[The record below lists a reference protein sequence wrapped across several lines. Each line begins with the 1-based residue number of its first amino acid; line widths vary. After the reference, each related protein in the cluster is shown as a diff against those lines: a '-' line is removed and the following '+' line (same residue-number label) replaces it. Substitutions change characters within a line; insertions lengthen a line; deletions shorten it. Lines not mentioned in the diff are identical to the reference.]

1 MHILRN
7 TGKRIVFPVY
17 NVLIGEI
24 SFEKI
29 TKLWI
34 LSFYV
39 QNNTF
44 IYVEPKKNTNFLW
57 AYTFFEV
64 YI

>member
-44 IYVEPKKNTNFLW
+44 IYVWTKKE
-57 AYTFFEV
+57 Y
-64 YI
+64 